1 MLNLPTHVW
10 LRTPAYLFPELLGPW
25 LAGLLFSVLLCSL
38 LVPIRVLSLPRDPMT
53 GSPSPSLA
61 LFLSK
66 LGLRLVEYPKNY
78 RSIEVQ
84 EVVFLPQFAAAS
96 RQRRFTAL
104 ACFLFGF
111 FLLL

>member
-10 LRTPAYLFPELLGPW
+10 LRTPAYLFPELLG
-25 LAGLLFSVLLCSL
+25 GLGVVLCS
-38 LVPIRVLSLPRDPMT
+38 VVFFVGPYKVLSLPRDPMT

-84 EVVFLPQFAAAS
+84 EVVFLPQVAAAS

-104 ACFLFGF
+104 TCFLFGF

>member
-1 MLNLPTHVW
+1 
-10 LRTPAYLFPELLGPW
+10 
-25 LAGLLFSVLLCSL
+25 
-38 LVPIRVLSLPRDPMT
+38 MT
-53 GSPSPSLA
+53 GSPPPSLA
-61 LFLSK
+61 LSLSLTALSLGFLSK

>member
-1 MLNLPTHVW
+1 MAEDTRIPFS
-10 LRTPAYLFPELLGPW
+10 RAAGS
-25 LAGLLFSVLLCSL
+25 LAGGPVVLCS
-38 LVPIRVLSLPRDPMT
+38 VVFFVGPYKVLSLPRDPMT

-84 EVVFLPQFAAAS
+84 EVVFLPQFCSCEQA
-96 RQRRFTAL
+96 T
-104 ACFLFGF
+104 
-111 FLLL
+111 